1 MAARA
6 SGEAARAVV
15 RERARPRPVR
25 GAGAALSLAGTRGA
39 TRRMERGGWSAPPA
53 LGALWPRNGASP
65 AAAGQRVLGGCGGAA
80 AGLLSCPDAGAGL
93 SGSDVTAARVPE
105 QEGVGW

>member
-39 TRRMERGGWSAPPA
+39 TRRMERAACPWRALAPKR
-53 LGALWPRNGASP
+53 GVS
-65 AAAGQRVLGGCGGAA
+65 CSGGAE
-80 AGLLSCPDAGAGL
+80 GAGGL
-93 SGSDVTAARVPE
+93 RRRRRGAPVLPRCWRRA
-105 QEGVGW
+105 